1 MRRAVTLSILAPL
14 CLLALGSPAA
24 AKLPK
29 GVAVA
34 VECGFGG
41 LVHLGRVNPVRITL
55 DNQAEHLNLS
65 GDLVLE
71 YEGVEYATKLEL
83 PSPSSKQIF
92 LYFPCRNYSPVLTL
106 RVRTKAYTE
115 DFTLTEPRS
124 FMTMRAEDS
133 SVLVI
138 TDKAGSLGVL
148 NNVSAARLFRNPYQ
162 FVQPEFGAGYLR
174 PTYARLDQTDA
185 TPKYFAQADV
195 VVLAGVDYGQVT
207 PELAEALKAAASG
220 GTSIVFS
227 LGLHGAGVSA
237 SPLAELCPLAG
248 SATTQVGDLGTFGQR
263 YGFKAPPAA
272 TFATGRVQDGAKVLA
287 SSAGVPVVVQK
298 GWGAGTA
305 TALAFDVTAEPF
317 KQKPGLERLIRDSVL
332 PIDANL
338 NSRLWFSHPGSQT
351 RPLALLAQAK
361 PMPPG
366 FVLLFLVG
374 YVVLI
379 GPLNFF
385 LLTRFNRRTLVWTT
399 IPLIIAAFGYG
410 GLNTGYLYRGSDNVL
425 ASVQEV
431 HVYPEAAYSPYQ
443 AGTLV
448 FTAAGSNYKLGID
461 DKSAVVYPDSIP
473 IPDPYGMNAGAPA
486 GLGGLRGRIDTTGAP
501 QITASQGKW
510 TSRTFVYQGY
520 ADLGAKVASRLVAGR
535 SDGDEY
541 TVQGSFDLDL
551 PVDLH
556 NTVLYAGRKN
566 QRLGFLERQGTYTAA
581 SSFEDKALPQ
591 SNYLTGHREDL
602 VQSLANASQ
611 LMSDYTN
618 EALLVGFSTEL
629 PVLAKLPLNH
639 VDYSLSMIVVHLPC
653 REEVS
658 NSGPATVLRGRLI
671 GGSGFMVQ
679 QDPYRYGRDFESTA
693 VMRRYIL
700 QQDSYITAQYQ
711 VGGHVDSKDKLHIH
725 LQVLSPSTEQPI
737 PNPAAQLTIDVW
749 NNGAWVRVRI
759 PEGDPSVYIPML
771 GNVDSEHMVT
781 LRFKAR
787 SEILFDW
794 PSAEAY

>member
-1 MRRAVTLSILAPL
+1 MRRSLALAACAAL
-14 CLLALGSPAA
+14 CLLALAAPAQ

-29 GVAVA
+29 GVTVG

-55 DNQAEHLNLS
+55 DNQAQNLNLS

-71 YEGVEYATKLEL
+71 YEGVEYATRLEL

-115 DFTLTEPRS
+115 EFVLTEPRS
-124 FMTMRAEDS
+124 FQTIKAEDS
-133 SVLVI
+133 CILVV
-138 TDKAGSLGVL
+138 TDKPGSLGVL

-162 FVQPEFGAGYLR
+162 YQQPEFGSGYLR
-174 PTYARLDQTDA
+174 PTYARLDQADPS
-185 TPKYFAQADV
+185 PKYFAQADV
-195 VVLAGVDYGQVT
+195 VVLAGVDYRQVT
-207 PELAEALKAAASG
+207 PEMAEALKAAASG
-220 GTSIVFS
+220 GTSVVFS
-227 LGLHGAGVSA
+227 LGINGAGVSS
-237 SPLAELCPLAG
+237 SPLAQLCPLKG
-248 SATTQVGDLGTFGQR
+248 SATTQVGELGPFGQR

-272 TFATGRVQDGAKVLA
+272 VFTTGRVQDGARVLA

-338 NSRLWFSHPGSQT
+338 NARLWFSHPGNQT

-374 YVVLI
+374 YVLLV
-379 GPLNFF
+379 GPLNF
-385 LLTRFNRRTLVWTT
+385 LLLDRFKRRTLVWTT
-399 IPLIIAAFGYG
+399 IPVIIAAFSYG
-410 GLNTGYLYRGSDNVL
+410 GLNTGYLYRGTDNVL

-431 HVYPEAAYSPYQ
+431 HIYPDAAYSPYQ

-448 FTAAGSNYKLGID
+448 FTASGSSYKLDIE

-473 IPDPYGMNAGAPA
+473 TPDPYGMNTGAPT
-486 GLGGLRGRIDTTGAP
+486 GFGGLRGRIDTTEAP
-501 QITASQGKW
+501 QISASQGKW

-520 ADLGAKVASRLVAGR
+520 ADLGAKVDSRLVVSRSAG
-535 SDGDEY
+535 DDNA
-541 TVQGSFDLDL
+541 VQGDFDLDL

-556 NTVLYAGRKN
+556 NCVLYAGRRN
-566 QRLGFLERQGTYTAA
+566 QRLGFLDRKGTYSAMG
-581 SSFEDKALPQ
+581 SYPEKPLPQ
-591 SNYLTGHREDL
+591 SNYLTSHTEDL
-602 VQSLANASQ
+602 VQGLANASQ
-611 LMSDYTN
+611 LMADYSN
-618 EALLVGFSTEL
+618 EAILVGFSTEL
-629 PVLAKLPLNH
+629 PTMTKLPLKH
-639 VDYSLSMIVVHLPC
+639 EDYTLSLVVVHLPC
-653 REEVS
+653 REQIS
-658 NSGPATVLRGRLI
+658 TSGPATVLRGRLI

-679 QDPYRYGRDFESTA
+679 QNPYDYSGNFESAT

-700 QQDSYITAQYQ
+700 QKDSYITAQYQ
-711 VGGHVDSKDKLHIH
+711 VGGGVGGNDKLHIH
-725 LQVLSPSTEQPI
+725 LQALSTKNEQPI
-737 PNPAAQLTIDVW
+737 PDPAAQLTIDVW
-749 NNGAWVRVRI
+749 NKGAWTRVRV
-759 PEGDPSVYIPML
+759 PEGDPSVYIPLL
-771 GNVDSEHMVT
+771 GNMDVENMVT
-781 LRFKAR
+781 LRFKAN
-787 SEILFDW
+787 EELLFDW
-794 PSAEAY
+794 PVAEAY